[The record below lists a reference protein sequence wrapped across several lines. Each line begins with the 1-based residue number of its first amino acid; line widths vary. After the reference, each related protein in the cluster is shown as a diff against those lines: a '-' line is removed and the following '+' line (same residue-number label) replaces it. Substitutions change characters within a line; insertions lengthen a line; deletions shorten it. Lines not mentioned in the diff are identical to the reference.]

1 MPSTAFLVRF
11 LRDHYCGHPLR
22 GLGEW
27 LGSQEKIFAK
37 QKRQTGEYPSR
48 AAGDLYRDAQQI
60 IAWLQQWTGTPLRA
74 PQRTPGSDVG
84 TVLAELRAWC
94 AKTART
100 VGNGAG
106 ANGEA
111 PETDPST
118 VEGSLTQAAEWLNMG
133 PRRSR
138 SASRTGSSPPFSA
151 ATTGGSS
158 TRGRS
163 SRSTRRRRLRSGA
176 PGAGGGSP
184 RADSPLSGADIVHI
198 RSLHDRAQDAE

>member
-111 PETDPST
+111 PGTDPST

-133 PRRSR
+133 PRRLKKRIEDGVITAVQR
-138 SASRTGSSPPFSA
+138 SDNRWVFDARQVLQINPKAKITKRRA
-151 ATTGGSS
+151 RGG
-158 TRGRS
+158 
-163 SRSTRRRRLRSGA
+163 RR
-176 PGAGGGSP
+176 
-184 RADSPLSGADIVHI
+184 
-198 RSLHDRAQDAE
+198 